1 MRGLDMST
9 TVTKIPKP
17 TDACDEILAAV
28 LTDIKLRNAH
38 DDKLIRFT
46 IESDVVVLTYEG

>member
-1 MRGLDMST
+1 MST

-46 IESDVVVLTYEG
+46 IESDEVVLTYEG